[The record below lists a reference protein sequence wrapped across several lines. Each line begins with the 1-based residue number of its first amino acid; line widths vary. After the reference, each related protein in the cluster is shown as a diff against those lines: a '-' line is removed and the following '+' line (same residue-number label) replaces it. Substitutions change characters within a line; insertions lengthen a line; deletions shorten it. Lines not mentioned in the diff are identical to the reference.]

1 MNWDKICFNASAFI
15 AGLFLLEFGADR
27 FIDHTAIVASRLGV
41 SQTLIALL
49 TAGAEW
55 EELAVVVASILQKR
69 SSLAIGNVVGS
80 SISNIL
86 GAFSLG
92 LLFHPGRM
100 VFDRSAKLYAAILFL
115 VTTIFTLVAL
125 MTGLG
130 RVAGGLFIA
139 AFAVYLVSIG
149 YGIYRGVLD
158 APERL
163 DSDSDSDDERGS
175 HDSDSG
181 AQHLPA
187 ESSPLLPDG
196 ARGDRFAH
204 KHGLIYH
211 SVQLILGFVALSIS
225 GYVLSHTAASI
236 ADEFGL
242 SNTVLGVTVLS
253 FATTLPEK
261 FVAIIGGARG
271 HGGIVAASTA
281 GSNIFLLTLC
291 LGITFVAGDQAELAD
306 SVVPFELLVTW
317 ASSALFCLLVF
328 LGSERWEMNYRELSG
343 PPDCAHMAMNLFTLG
358 FVGRITRTRLKTPA
372 PKAILE
378 EGATADSRVQLLT
391 VY

>member
-1 MNWDKICFNASAFI
+1 MNLDGILFNASAFI

-55 EELAVVVASILQKR
+55 EELAVVVACILQNR
-69 SSLAIGNVVGS
+69 SSLALGNVVGS

-100 VFDRSAKLYAAILFL
+100 VFDRSAKLYAGILFL

-125 MTGLG
+125 TTGLG

-149 YGIYRGVLD
+149 YGIYRGALD

-163 DSDSDSDDERGS
+163 DSDSDSDSDDDGS
-175 HDSDSG
+175 THGGDSE
-181 AQHLPA
+181 AQHLPT
-187 ESSPLLPDG
+187 ETSPFLPNG
-196 ARGDRFAH
+196 ASGGRSAH
-204 KHGLIYH
+204 KHSLIYH
-211 SVQLILGFVALSIS
+211 TVQLILGFIALSIS
-225 GYVLSHTAASI
+225 GYVLSHSAASI

-261 FVAIIGGARG
+261 FVAVIGGARG

-291 LGITFVAGDQAELAD
+291 LGITFVAGDQVELAD

-328 LGSERWEMNYRELSG
+328 LGSERW
-343 PPDCAHMAMNLFTLG
+343 
-358 FVGRITRTRLKTPA
+358 VGGLLLVLYVAFIV
-372 PKAILE
+372 LE
-378 EGATADSRVQLLT
+378 FT
-391 VY
+391 VYRR

>member
-1 MNWDKICFNASAFI
+1 
-15 AGLFLLEFGADR
+15 
-27 FIDHTAIVASRLGV
+27 
-41 SQTLIALL
+41 
-49 TAGAEW
+49 
-55 EELAVVVASILQKR
+55 
-69 SSLAIGNVVGS
+69 
-80 SISNIL
+80 
-86 GAFSLG
+86 
-92 LLFHPGRM
+92 M

-115 VTTIFTLVAL
+115 ITTVFTLVAL
-125 MTGLG
+125 TTGLG

-149 YGIYRGVLD
+149 YGIYKGVLD

-163 DSDSDSDDERGS
+163 DSDSDSDSDDEGS
-175 HDSDSG
+175 HGSDSES
-181 AQHLPA
+181 QHLPA
-187 ESSPLLPDG
+187 ESSPLLPNG
-196 ARGDRFAH
+196 AIGDRSAY
-204 KHGLIYH
+204 KHSLLYH
-211 SVQLILGFVALSIS
+211 SVQLVLGFLALSLS

-261 FVAIIGGARG
+261 FVAVIGGARG

-291 LGITFVAGDQAELAD
+291 LGITLVAGDQVELAD

-328 LGSERWEMNYRELSG
+328 LGSERW
-343 PPDCAHMAMNLFTLG
+343 
-358 FVGRITRTRLKTPA
+358 VGGLLLVLYVVFIV
-372 PKAILE
+372 LE
-378 EGATADSRVQLLT
+378 FT
-391 VY
+391 VYRR

>member
-1 MNWDKICFNASAFI
+1 MNWDSVCFNASAFI

-27 FIDHTAIVASRLGV
+27 FIDHTAIVATRLGV

-92 LLFHPGRM
+92 LLFYPGRM

-115 VTTIFTLVAL
+115 ITTIFTVVAL
-125 MTGLG
+125 TTGLG
-130 RVAGGLFIA
+130 RVVGWLFIA
-139 AFAVYLVSIG
+139 AFAVYLVSIS
-149 YGIYRGVLD
+149 YGIYKGVLD
-158 APERL
+158 DPEL
-163 DSDSDSDDERGS
+163 SDSDSDSDSDDDGGV
-175 HDSDSG
+175 HGIDSE

-187 ESSPLLPDG
+187 ENSPLLPNG
-196 ARGDRFAH
+196 ATGDRPAH
-204 KHGLIYH
+204 KHSLLYH
-211 SVQLILGFVALSIS
+211 SVQLIIGFVALSIS

-261 FVAIIGGARG
+261 FVAVIGGARG

-291 LGITFVAGDQAELAD
+291 LGITLVAGDQVELTD

-328 LGSERWEMNYRELSG
+328 LGSERW
-343 PPDCAHMAMNLFTLG
+343 
-358 FVGRITRTRLKTPA
+358 VGGLLLVLYVAFIV
-372 PKAILE
+372 LE
-378 EGATADSRVQLLT
+378 FT
-391 VY
+391 VYRR

>member
-1 MNWDKICFNASAFI
+1 MNWDTICFNGSAFI

-27 FIDHTAIVASRLGV
+27 FIDHTAIVATRLGV

-55 EELAVVVASILQKR
+55 EELAVVVASILQRR

-92 LLFHPGRM
+92 LLFYPGRM

-115 VTTIFTLVAL
+115 ITTVFTVVAL
-125 MTGLG
+125 TTGLG
-130 RVAGGLFIA
+130 KVVGGLFIA

-149 YGIYRGVLD
+149 YGIYRGVLN

-163 DSDSDSDDERGS
+163 DSDSESDSDDDEGNNG
-175 HDSDSG
+175 SDSE
-181 AQHLPA
+181 AQRPPA
-187 ESSPLLPDG
+187 ETSPLLANG
-196 ARGDRFAH
+196 AQRPRSTH
-204 KHGLIYH
+204 KHSLLYH
-211 SVQLILGFVALSIS
+211 SAQLVLGFLALSLS

-242 SNTVLGVTVLS
+242 SNTVVGVTVLS

-261 FVAIIGGARG
+261 FVAVIGGARG

-291 LGITFVAGDQAELAD
+291 LGVTLVAGDQVELAD

-328 LGSERWEMNYRELSG
+328 TGSERW
-343 PPDCAHMAMNLFTLG
+343 
-358 FVGRITRTRLKTPA
+358 VGGLLLVLYVVFIV
-372 PKAILE
+372 LE
-378 EGATADSRVQLLT
+378 FT
-391 VY
+391 VYRR